1 VTVDSAPPTKRGL
14 PRWAIVL
21 IAVGGAIA
29 VTVIGLVIAVIV
41 SVFSGP
47 AWGPTEAAALQPG
60 SCLAEKG
67 ADLAV
72 YTVVDCD
79 QPHPQQVFA
88 EIDLSRNTA
97 QYTTQ
102 TALTTYAGEIC
113 ARFLEYGL
121 FVTEAADDTVTTGPL
136 AVPTPEALAA
146 GSSRALCSLSGA
158 DGSSLTG
165 DLYRPMP

>member
-1 VTVDSAPPTKRGL
+1 VTVESAPSTPRGL
-14 PRWAIVL
+14 PRWAIIVL
-21 IAVGGAIA
+21 AAGGAVA
-29 VTVIGLVIAVIV
+29 LTVIGLVVAVIV
-41 SVFSGP
+41 SAFSGP
-47 AWGPTEAAALQPG
+47 AWGPTDVAALQPG
-60 SCLAEKG
+60 SCLAEDG
-67 ADLAV
+67 TDLAT

-79 QPHPQQVFA
+79 QAHPQQVFA

-102 TALTTYAGEIC
+102 TALTSYAGEIC

-121 FVTEAADDTVTTGPL
+121 FVTDAADDSISTVAL

-146 GSSRALCSLSGA
+146 GSSRALCSLTGA
-158 DGSSLTG
+158 DGSPLTG